1 MGGTTFGTVPAAAPA
16 LGVAHSFIH
25 TIDSLPYSKGDLVM
39 MSFATGGVRDMLDN
53 WVRHVRMLKL
63 PILVAAMDAEVIGRC
78 NAERFDC
85 YSCVQEQEKVPRY
98 IRGDFSGFRA
108 LGVRKVDALLP
119 ILRRGVH
126 VVLSDVDCVW
136 LHDPNPMVRGL
147 VAGYEDFAHADLIVS
162 TDCHNPQSDYDSD
175 GCFGDLL
182 DKNTGV
188 MAIRATP
195 NGIASMAEWRV
206 RLAMGLKD
214 EQDQTT
220 FMDLVDGNGRGH
232 RWGMTPTT
240 RAAFKAFARGFCGAN
255 AYVKGYPSRITRAAS
270 HTPGSRRIYNV
281 CLPNVTTDLRLGI
294 FPITEVANG
303 HTFFVQQLQTM
314 SARWPMAVHA
324 TFQYGDM
331 PDYAF
336 GKRQRFR
343 DWGMWLVDD
352 EQYTSS
358 TTADGGD
365 VNYLV
370 LEEDETPPPGVPW
383 LGMADLHARGRQ
395 HLAHLERTR
404 QRLAGGVALARALNR
419 TVVLPH
425 MWCYCDKYWHRLE
438 ECAVPNSVGAQPL
451 PFICPMDHVVEPM
464 NWHGDSSARVRRAA
478 PGQQPRR
485 ADGPPAEGMPFRTR
499 RWLTQLGAYPHVGLA
514 AATLA
519 STPVPAAAHTASSAA
534 LMTSQLLSLTRSGT
548 DEARR
553 GDSSAADLIKHEFVP
568 GSDGP
573 RLSLRP
579 NQSDATLHAALRV
592 YDHVRLLRVSMSDA
606 SALLGCVQGV
616 GHRKDLRS
624 LTSALFQ
631 HRWCYRPKEMAANWT
646 NMQQWCVWGFAD
658 PDVPPVCPM

>member
-1 MGGTTFGTVPAAAPA
+1 M
-16 LGVAHSFIH
+16 
-25 TIDSLPYSKGDLVM
+25 
-39 MSFATGGVRDMLDN
+39 
-53 WVRHVRMLKL
+53 
-63 PILVAAMDAEVIGRC
+63 
-78 NAERFDC
+78 
-85 YSCVQEQEKVPRY
+85 PRY
-98 IRGDFSGFRA
+98 IRGDFAGFRA

-147 VAGYEDFAHADLIVS
+147 VPGYEDFANADLIVS

-240 RAAFKAFARGFCGAN
+240 RAAFKVFARGFCGPN
-255 AYVKGYPSRITRAAS
+255 TYVKGYATRITDTGTTRLSGGLIRHNALSTTAAP
-270 HTPGSRRIYNV
+270 HTAGSRRIYNV

-314 SARWPMAVHA
+314 TARWPMAVHA

-352 EQYTSS
+352 EAYTSS
-358 TTADGGD
+358 T
-365 VNYLV
+365 NP
-370 LEEDETPPPGVPW
+370 TPKPTPNPNSDPKPNPNPNPKPNPNPNLKPHPTPTPTPNPNPNPKPHPTG
-383 LGMADLHARGRQ
+383 LHELDRSRRRRRELSGARGRRAATARRAVGG
-395 HLAHLERTR
+395 HGRPTRARPAAPRAPRAHAAA
-404 QRLAGGVALARALNR
+404 AGGRRGARAR
-419 TVVLPH
+419 
-425 MWCYCDKYWHRLE
+425 
-438 ECAVPNSVGAQPL
+438 AQP
-451 PFICPMDHVVEPM
+451 HA
-464 NWHGDSSARVRRAA
+464 G
-478 PGQQPRR
+478 
-485 ADGPPAEGMPFRTR
+485 
-499 RWLTQLGAYPHVGLA
+499 
-514 AATLA
+514 
-519 STPVPAAAHTASSAA
+519 AAAHVV
-534 LMTSQLLSLTRSGT
+534 LL
-548 DEARR
+548 
-553 GDSSAADLIKHEFVP
+553 
-568 GSDGP
+568 
-573 RLSLRP
+573 
-579 NQSDATLHAALRV
+579 
-592 YDHVRLLRVSMSDA
+592 
-606 SALLGCVQGV
+606 
-616 GHRKDLRS
+616 
-624 LTSALFQ
+624 
-631 HRWCYRPKEMAANWT
+631 
-646 NMQQWCVWGFAD
+646 
-658 PDVPPVCPM
+658 